1 MNGESSTPTAYA
13 VNCPEH
19 GIVYLTDEEYSQQM
33 NDADARWECPR
44 ALCGR
49 VAEFNDT
56 IYELATNDPRG
67 HAFVEHRAQV
77 MKSLDDIAVAIG
89 NTDLTQPVV
98 DFIEQLEEMIDDKIE
113 PDPAL
118 WPSALLVCVNDQA
131 GFFFDE
137 APTHKCPLC
146 NAELLEVAMWDG
158 SFSKENA
165 Q

>member
-1 MNGESSTPTAYA
+1 MSTRTITLLRDVSEILCRDGDHILVDSELRYVTTILDAQGTSKMIVTAPAQREDA
-13 VNCPEH
+13 VP
-19 GIVYLTDEEYSQQM
+19 VQL
-33 NDADARWECPR
+33 
-44 ALCGR
+44 
-49 VAEFNDT
+49 
-56 IYELATNDPRG
+56 
-67 HAFVEHRAQV
+67 FVEFE
-77 MKSLDDIAVAIG
+77 
-89 NTDLTQPVV
+89 DL
-98 DFIEQLEEMIDDKIE
+98 E